1 MVFDERAI
9 CECARSYPR
18 SRHQILWTFF
28 SFGDDARNIHL
39 LSTDWLTLKS
49 CLTDRLF
56 LIHFSCLPC
65 HGWWNSLEIYVGCGW
80 PCLWIF
86 IAMSECVN
94 SFFLRFLILFLLF
107 VLLCC
112 VSVVLYSQWVLENW
126 FDALVVW
133 LFLIANE
140 LGFSSCQ
147 YSERFKPIFIT

>member
-1 MVFDERAI
+1 MVFDEREI

-94 SFFLRFLILFLLF
+94 SFFLRFLIFSSFSHF
-107 VLLCC
+107 VSSICFALLCFRC
-112 VSVVLYSQWVLENW
+112 SLLPMGSWKLIWCAGGLAIFNCKW
-126 FDALVVW
+126 AR
-133 LFLIANE
+133 LFKL
-140 LGFSSCQ
+140 S
-147 YSERFKPIFIT
+147 IFWKI